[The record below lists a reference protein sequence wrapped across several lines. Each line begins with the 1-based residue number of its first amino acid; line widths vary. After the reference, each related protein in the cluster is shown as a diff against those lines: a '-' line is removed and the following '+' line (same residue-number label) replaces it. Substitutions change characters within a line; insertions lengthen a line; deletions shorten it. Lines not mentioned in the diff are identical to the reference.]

1 MAGKKS
7 KGNNTAARRGMSNDN
22 YKRINGEVCK
32 PVLYAGKHM
41 GFGTYMAGVVNGE
54 MVVDS
59 KGKPIPYKQIMG
71 DKKTL
76 VTA

>member
-1 MAGKKS
+1 MAGKKG
-7 KGNNTAARRGMSNDN
+7 KTAAGRGKSNDS
-22 YKRINGEVCK
+22 YKRINGELCK
-32 PVLYAGKHM
+32 PVLFAGKHM
-41 GFGTYMAGVVNGE
+41 GYGTYMAGAVNGE

-59 KGKPIPYKQIMG
+59 KGKPIPYKQIVG